1 MFDTHQGANDD
12 VWDNVEI
19 HQGNP
24 TMNAFTLTKDHL
36 IRGLKDAEDRGIE
49 PSAYGQALLWNL
61 LQYYKS
67 QGRSETDIRDEIG
80 YALDNLD
87 DDGDFHVSRN

>member
-1 MFDTHQGANDD
+1 
-12 VWDNVEI
+12 
-19 HQGNP
+19 
-24 TMNAFTLTKDHL
+24 MNAFSLTKEHL
-36 IRGLKDAEDRGIE
+36 IDGLKAAEELNIDGN
-49 PSAYGQALLWNL
+49 AYGQALLWNL

-67 QGRSETDIRDEIG
+67 LGRSETDMRDEIS